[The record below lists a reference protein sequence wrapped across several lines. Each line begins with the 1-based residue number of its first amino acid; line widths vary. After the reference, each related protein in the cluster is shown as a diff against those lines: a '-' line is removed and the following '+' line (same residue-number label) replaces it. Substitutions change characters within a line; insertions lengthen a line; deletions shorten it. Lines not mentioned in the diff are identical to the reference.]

1 MQQLDNFEIVG
12 AITIVV
18 IMLLILLIAFASRK
32 KVNKFPYILNE
43 ALFTPAEAAFHKVL
57 DQAVGSHCH
66 IFGKVRVADIVHVQS
81 MKDRGNW
88 QRAFNRISSKHF
100 DFILCAPN
108 DGSILCALELDDKTH
123 SMQRRI
129 ERDEFLEGVCEAV
142 NLPLIRIR
150 VQRSY
155 NPDKIR
161 DQVINAVRNIQS

>member
-1 MQQLDNFEIVG
+1 MDNIEVAG
-12 AITIVV
+12 AITVVV
-18 IMLLILLIAFASRK
+18 IILFILLIAIASRK

-57 DQAVGSHCH
+57 EQAVGSQCH
-66 IFGKVRVADIVHVQS
+66 IFGKVRVADIVRVQS

-100 DFILCAPN
+100 DFILCVPKDN
-108 DGSILCALELDDKTH
+108 SILCALELDDKSH
-123 SMQRRI
+123 SMKRRI

-142 NLPLIRIR
+142 NLPLVRIP

-161 DQVINAVRNIQS
+161 EQVIDAVRHNQA